1 MRYIGLIY
9 VMKLKV
15 ILVLFFLKVLESEI
29 KSEED
34 NYLVLELS

>member
-9 VMKLKV
+9 VMKQKV
-15 ILVLFFLKVLESEI
+15 ILVLFFFESENEI